1 MASRA
6 PSPARALDGT
16 QTTHV
21 YTEFIGALGNETGL
35 VFNDITGRGGIV
47 RLMILESGAKA
58 RTVNK
63 YLGKGWIVEA
73 CNGHVQ
79 DLPSNGNGKGRS
91 KAMWASNNGNLP
103 EPPWDWTDGA
113 ERVINKILDKAT
125 QKGVDEVYIATDPD
139 REGEF
144 IAWRLSILFSDF
156 PVVKRVTFNEITKTA
171 VNEAIQES
179 GEIDEDLVDAAK
191 VRRFMDRLV
200 GYRCSRFSK
209 SWRLASMGRVQTP
222 TLGFIVERELEREA
236 HIPIEYHSV
245 HVDSDGVRFNV
256 RFHEKD
262 EEDAWTDDSGKHRA
276 DRTADSVLAG
286 TAFDALKNAKAI
298 SIVSVKEGKTNRNPQ
313 PPFTTDTLLQAASST
328 LGWSVAKTSRMAS
341 ILYQSGHITYIR
353 TDSTRTNSG
362 ARDKVKEY
370 IKNQFGDNHLGSGV
384 LGSDAKKG
392 TSNVQDAHEAIRPT
406 RPEKTDVDVGAD
418 EQRLYGLIWAR
429 FAASQMSPSIRERR
443 DMRATVDGL
452 EKPLTGS
459 ASWRIHAGWEAVYT
473 KYHGDVRTSPPIY
486 ALEEES
492 EWNISKSKENPLMV
506 TDETKPPRRFSE
518 SSIVQAMKKAEIGR
532 PSTYVSTV
540 SKLSARD
547 YIKVEGSS
555 LIPTEGGRMMWLD
568 VVPFYNEQNESG
580 GLFTPLFTSK
590 MEESLDGIEHGRV
603 NGPEIWN
610 SFVEEFR
617 SMHNRA
623 LERKREFPT
632 PKQMALLE
640 SRMPHL
646 NDKRREE
653 LLSGKSLEELTGD
666 DARRIIEQLF
676 DSEGDNGHLPPS
688 EKQTALIVKLSD
700 QAGLELDATL
710 EKAGVAD
717 LSELTGGREG
727 TASELIS
734 QMIEMSKN
742 LPATPPQV
750 DLVNKLS
757 EQHEVPLSEMLAM
770 AGLKDISEMSKSD
783 ASIIIN
789 EMKKRSRR
797 GKSRQ
802 S

>member
-1 MASRA
+1 
-6 PSPARALDGT
+6 
-16 QTTHV
+16 
-21 YTEFIGALGNETGL
+21 
-35 VFNDITGRGGIV
+35 
-47 RLMILESGAKA
+47 
-58 RTVNK
+58 
-63 YLGKGWIVEA
+63 
-73 CNGHVQ
+73 
-79 DLPSNGNGKGRS
+79 
-91 KAMWASNNGNLP
+91 MWASKNGHLP

-113 ERVINKILDKAT
+113 EKVINKILDKAT
-125 QKGVDEVYIATDPD
+125 RKGVDEVYIATDPD

-179 GEIDEDLVDAAK
+179 GEINGDLVDAAK

-236 HIPIEYHSV
+236 HVPIEFHSV
-245 HVDSDGVRFNV
+245 HVDSDKVRFSV

-262 EEDAWTDDSGKHRA
+262 DEDAWTDDSGKHRA
-276 DRTADSVLAG
+276 NRTADSGLAKD
-286 TAFDALKNAKAI
+286 AFDALDNAKSVRI
-298 SIVSVKEGKTNRNPQ
+298 ISVKEGKTNRNPQ
-313 PPFTTDTLLQAASST
+313 PPFTTATLLQAGSSV

-341 ILYQSGHITYIR
+341 TLYQSGHVTYIR
-353 TDSTRTNSG
+353 TDSTRTNSE
-362 ARDKVKEY
+362 ARKKVKEY
-370 IKNQFGDNHLGSGV
+370 IKSEFGDDHLGPGA
-384 LGSDAKKG
+384 LGPDAKKG
-392 TSNVQDAHEAIRPT
+392 ASNVQDAHEAIRPT
-406 RPEKTDVDVGAD
+406 RPEKTDVDASAD
-418 EQRLYGLIWAR
+418 ERRLYGLIWAR

-443 DMRATVDGL
+443 DIRATVDDL
-452 EKPLTGS
+452 KKPLTAS
-459 ASWRIHAGWEAVYT
+459 ASWRIHTGWEVVYS
-473 KYHGDVRTSPPIY
+473 KYHGDVRTSPPKY

-492 EWNISKSKENPLMV
+492 EWNISKSEENPLMV
-506 TDETKPPRRFSE
+506 TDETKPPKRFSE

-555 LIPTEGGRMMWLD
+555 LIPTDGGRMMWLD
-568 VVPFYNEQNESG
+568 VVPFYNEQKESE

-590 MEESLDGIEHGRV
+590 MEESLDGVEHGRI
-603 NGPEIWN
+603 NGPEVWN
-610 SFVEEFR
+610 GFVEEFR

-623 LERKREFPT
+623 LDKKREFPT

-640 SRMPHL
+640 SRIPHL
-646 NDKRREE
+646 NDKRRGE
-653 LLSGKSLEELTGD
+653 LLLGKSLSELTGD
-666 DARRIIEQLF
+666 DARRIIEELF
-676 DSEGDNGHLPPS
+676 NSEEDNGHLPPS
-688 EKQTALIVKLSD
+688 EKQTNLIVKLSD

-710 EKAGVAD
+710 EKVGVTD

-734 QMIEMSKN
+734 QMIENSKN

-757 EQHEVPLSEMLAM
+757 EQYEVPLSEVLAI
-770 AGLKDISEMSKSD
+770 AGLKDISEMSKAD

-789 EMKKRSRR
+789 EMKKRSRQR
-797 GKSRQ
+797 GSKRS
-802 S
+802 

>member
-1 MASRA
+1 M
-6 PSPARALDGT
+6 
-16 QTTHV
+16 
-21 YTEFIGALGNETGL
+21 
-35 VFNDITGRGGIV
+35 

-79 DLPSNGNGKGRS
+79 DLPSGKGKNRS

-113 ERVINKILDKAT
+113 EKVINKILDKAT
-125 QKGVDEVYIATDPD
+125 RKGVDEVYIATDPD

-144 IAWRLSILFSDF
+144 IAWRLSILFSNF

-179 GEIDEDLVDAAK
+179 GEIDSNLVDAAK

-200 GYRCSRFSK
+200 GFRCSRFSK

-236 HIPIEYHSV
+236 HVPIEFHSV
-245 HVDSDGVRFNV
+245 HVDSDKVRFNV
-256 RFHEKD
+256 RFHEKND
-262 EEDAWTDDSGKHRA
+262 EDAWTDDSGKHRA
-276 DRTADSVLAG
+276 DRTADSGLAKD
-286 TAFDALKNAKAI
+286 AFDALENAKAI
-298 SIVSVKEGKTNRNPQ
+298 RIVSVKEGKTNRKPQ
-313 PPFTTDTLLQAASST
+313 PPFTTATLLQSASST
-328 LGWSVAKTSRMAS
+328 LGWSVAKTSKMAS
-341 ILYQSGHITYIR
+341 TLYQLGHVTYIR
-353 TDSTRTNSG
+353 TDSTRTNSE
-362 ARDKVKEY
+362 AREKVRKY
-370 IKNQFGDNHLGSGV
+370 IKSEFGDDHLGSGV
-384 LGSDAKKG
+384 LGPDAKKG
-392 TSNVQDAHEAIRPT
+392 ASNVQDAHEAIRPT
-406 RPEKTDVDVGAD
+406 RPEKTDVDANAD
-418 EQRLYGLIWAR
+418 ECRLYGLIWAR

-443 DMRATVDGL
+443 DMRATVDDL
-452 EKPLTGS
+452 KKPLTAS
-459 ASWRIHAGWEAVYT
+459 ASWRIHTGWEAVYA
-473 KYHGDVRTSPPIY
+473 KYHGDVRTDPPKY
-486 ALEEES
+486 SLEEES
-492 EWNISKSKENPLMV
+492 EWNISKSEENPLMV
-506 TDETKPPRRFSE
+506 TDETKPPNRFSE

-540 SKLSARD
+540 SNLSTKK
-547 YIKVEGSS
+547 YVKVEGSS
-555 LIPTEGGRMMWLD
+555 LIPTDGGRMLWLD
-568 VVPFYNEQNESG
+568 VVPFYNEQEDSEK
-580 GLFTPLFTSK
+580 LFTPLFTSK
-590 MEESLDGIEHGRV
+590 MEDNLNGIEHGRI
-603 NGPEIWN
+603 NGPEVWTG
-610 SFVEEFR
+610 FVEEFR

-623 LERKREFPT
+623 LEKKREFPT

-640 SRMPHL
+640 SRIPHL
-646 NDKRREE
+646 NDKRRAE
-653 LLSGKSLEELTGD
+653 LLSGKSLSELTGD
-666 DARRIIEQLF
+666 DARSIIEQLF
-676 DSEGDNGHLPPS
+676 DSEEDNGHLPPS
-688 EKQTALIVKLSD
+688 EKQTNLIVKLSD
-700 QAGLELDATL
+700 QAGLELDVTL

-717 LSELTGGREG
+717 ISELTGGREG

-734 QMIEMSKN
+734 QMIENSKN

-757 EQHEVPLSEMLAM
+757 EQYKVPLSEMLAI
-770 AGLKDISEMSKSD
+770 AGLKDISEMNKAD

-797 GKSRQ
+797 SGSRQ

>member
-1 MASRA
+1 M
-6 PSPARALDGT
+6 
-16 QTTHV
+16 
-21 YTEFIGALGNETGL
+21 
-35 VFNDITGRGGIV
+35 

-73 CNGHVQ
+73 CKGHVQ
-79 DLPSNGNGKGRS
+79 DLPSNGKGKGRS
-91 KAMWASNNGNLP
+91 KAMWASKNGDLP

-113 ERVINKILDKAT
+113 ERVINKILEKAT
-125 QKGVDEVYIATDPD
+125 RKGVEEIYIATDPD

-144 IAWRLSILFSDF
+144 IAWRLSILFAGF
-156 PVVKRVTFNEITKTA
+156 PVVKRVTFNEITETA

-179 GEIDEDLVDAAK
+179 GEIDMDLVDAAK

-209 SWRLASMGRVQTP
+209 SWSLASMGRVQTP

-245 HVDSDGVRFNV
+245 HVDSDEVRFNV

-276 DRTADSVLAG
+276 DRTADSELSE
-286 TAFDALKNAKAI
+286 TAFNALNKAKAI
-298 SIVSVKEGKTNRNPQ
+298 NIVSVKEGKTNRNPQ
-313 PPFTTDTLLQAASST
+313 PPFTTETLLRAASSM
-328 LGWSVAKTSRMAS
+328 LGWSVAKTSNVAGS
-341 ILYQSGHITYIR
+341 LYRDGHVTYIR

-362 ARDKVKEY
+362 AREKVKEY
-370 IKNQFGDNHLGSGV
+370 IKSEFGDDHLGPGV
-384 LGSDAKKG
+384 LGPDAKKG
-392 TSNVQDAHEAIRPT
+392 NSNVQDAHEAIRPT
-406 RPEKTDVDVGAD
+406 RPEKTDVDAGAD
-418 EQRLYGLIWAR
+418 ERRLYGLIWAR

-443 DMRATVDGL
+443 DIRATVDDL

-459 ASWRIHAGWEAVYT
+459 ASWRIHTGWEAVYT
-473 KYHGDVRTSPPIY
+473 NYHSDVRTKPPKY
-486 ALEEES
+486 PLEEES
-492 EWNISKSKENPLMV
+492 EWMISKSKENPLMV
-506 TDETKPPRRFSE
+506 TDETKPPKRFSE
-518 SSIVQAMKKAEIGR
+518 SSIVREMKKAEIGR

-540 SKLSARD
+540 SKLSSRK
-547 YIKVEGSS
+547 YIEVEGSS
-555 LIPTEGGRMMWLD
+555 LIPTERGRMMWLD
-568 VVPFYNEQNESG
+568 VVPFYNEQAESE

-590 MEESLDGIEHGRV
+590 MEDNLDGIEHGRI
-603 NGPEIWN
+603 NGPETWN

-632 PKQMALLE
+632 PKQKALLE
-640 SRMPHL
+640 SRIPHL
-646 NDKRREE
+646 SDERKVE
-653 LLSGKSLEELTGD
+653 LLSGKALSELTGD
-666 DARRIIEQLF
+666 DARRIIEQLY

-688 EKQTALIVKLSD
+688 DKQTALIVKLSD

-734 QMIEMSKN
+734 QMIEISKN
-742 LPATPPQV
+742 LPATAPQV

-757 EQHEVPLSEMLAM
+757 EQYEVPLSEMLAI
-770 AGLKDISEMSKSD
+770 AGLKDISEMSKTD

-797 GKSRQ
+797 RRSSQG
-802 S
+802 

>member
-1 MASRA
+1 M
-6 PSPARALDGT
+6 
-16 QTTHV
+16 
-21 YTEFIGALGNETGL
+21 
-35 VFNDITGRGGIV
+35 

-73 CNGHVQ
+73 CKGHVQ
-79 DLPSNGNGKGRS
+79 DLPSNGKGKGRS

-103 EPPWDWTDGA
+103 EPPWDWADGA
-113 ERVINKILDKAT
+113 ENVINKILEKAT
-125 QKGVDEVYIATDPD
+125 RKGVEEIYIATDPD

-144 IAWRLSILFSDF
+144 IAWRLSILFSEF
-156 PVVKRVTFNEITKTA
+156 PVVKRVTFNEITETA

-179 GEIDEDLVDAAK
+179 GEIDMDLVDAAK

-209 SWRLASMGRVQTP
+209 SWSLASMGRVQTP

-276 DRTADSVLAG
+276 DRTADSELSRA
-286 TAFDALKNAKAI
+286 AFNALDNAKAI
-298 SIVSVKEGKTNRNPQ
+298 NIVSVKEGKTNRNPQ
-313 PPFTTDTLLQAASST
+313 PPFTTETLLRAASSM
-328 LGWSVAKTSRMAS
+328 LGWSVAKTSNIAGS
-341 ILYQSGHITYIR
+341 LYRDGHVTYIR

-362 ARDKVKEY
+362 AREKVKEY
-370 IKNQFGDNHLGSGV
+370 IKSEFGDDHLGPGV
-384 LGSDAKKG
+384 LGPDAKKG
-392 TSNVQDAHEAIRPT
+392 NSNVQDAHEAIRPT
-406 RPEKTDVDVGAD
+406 RPEKTDVDAGAD
-418 EQRLYGLIWAR
+418 ERRLYGLIWAR

-443 DMRATVDGL
+443 DMRATVDDL
-452 EKPLTGS
+452 EKPLVGS

-473 KYHGDVRTSPPIY
+473 NYHGEVRTKPPKY
-486 ALEEES
+486 PLEEES
-492 EWNISKSKENPLMV
+492 EWSISKSKENPLMV
-506 TDETKPPRRFSE
+506 TDETKPPKRFSE
-518 SSIVQAMKKAEIGR
+518 SSIVREMKKAEIGR

-555 LIPTEGGRMMWLD
+555 LIPTGRGRMMWLD
-568 VVPFYNEQNESG
+568 VVPFYNEQEESE

-590 MEESLDGIEHGRV
+590 MEDSLDGIEHGRI
-603 NGPEIWN
+603 NGPETWN

-640 SRMPHL
+640 SRIPHL
-646 NDKRREE
+646 SDDRKAE
-653 LLSGKSLEELTGD
+653 LLSGKALSELTGD
-666 DARRIIEQLF
+666 DARRIIEQLY

-710 EKAGVAD
+710 KKAGVAD

-734 QMIEMSKN
+734 QMIEISKN
-742 LPATPPQV
+742 LPATAPQV

-757 EQHEVPLSEMLAM
+757 EQYEVPLNEMLAI
-770 AGLKDISEMSKSD
+770 AGLKDISEMSKTD

-797 GKSRQ
+797 RRSSQG
-802 S
+802 

>member
-1 MASRA
+1 M
-6 PSPARALDGT
+6 
-16 QTTHV
+16 
-21 YTEFIGALGNETGL
+21 
-35 VFNDITGRGGIV
+35 

-63 YLGKGWIVEA
+63 YLGKDWIVEA
-73 CNGHVQ
+73 CKGHVQ
-79 DLPSNGNGKGRS
+79 DLPSNGKGKGRS

-103 EPPWDWTDGA
+103 EPPWDWADGA
-113 ERVINKILDKAT
+113 EKVINKILEKAT
-125 QKGVDEVYIATDPD
+125 RKGVEEIYIATDPD

-144 IAWRLSILFSDF
+144 IAWRLSILFSEF
-156 PVVKRVTFNEITKTA
+156 PVVKRVTFNEITETA

-179 GEIDEDLVDAAK
+179 GEIDMDLVDAAK

-209 SWRLASMGRVQTP
+209 SWSLASMGRVQTP

-276 DRTADSVLAG
+276 DRTADSELSEA
-286 TAFDALKNAKAI
+286 AFNTLNKAKAI
-298 SIVSVKEGKTNRNPQ
+298 NIVSVKEGKTNRNPQ
-313 PPFTTDTLLQAASST
+313 PPFTTETLLRAASSM
-328 LGWSVAKTSRMAS
+328 LGWSVAKTSNIAGS
-341 ILYQSGHITYIR
+341 LYRDGHVTYIR

-362 ARDKVKEY
+362 ARKKVKEH
-370 IKNQFGDNHLGSGV
+370 IKNEFGDDHLGPGV
-384 LGSDAKKG
+384 LGPDAKKG
-392 TSNVQDAHEAIRPT
+392 NSNVQDAHEAIRPT
-406 RPEKTDVDVGAD
+406 RPEKTDVDAGAD
-418 EQRLYGLIWAR
+418 ERRLYGLIWAR

-443 DMRATVDGL
+443 DIRATVDDL

-473 KYHGDVRTSPPIY
+473 NYHGEVRTKPPKY
-486 ALEEES
+486 PLEEES
-492 EWNISKSKENPLMV
+492 EWSISKSKENPLMV
-506 TDETKPPRRFSE
+506 TDETKPPKRFSE
-518 SSIVQAMKKAEIGR
+518 SSIVREMKKAEIGR

-555 LIPTEGGRMMWLD
+555 LIPTGRGRMMWLD
-568 VVPFYNEQNESG
+568 VVPFYNEQEESE

-590 MEESLDGIEHGRV
+590 MEDSLDGIEHGRI
-603 NGPEIWN
+603 NGPETWN

-640 SRMPHL
+640 SRIPHL
-646 NDKRREE
+646 SDDRKAE
-653 LLSGKSLEELTGD
+653 LLSGKALSELTGD
-666 DARRIIEQLF
+666 DARRIIEQLY

-710 EKAGVAD
+710 KKAGVAD

-734 QMIEMSKN
+734 QMIEISKN
-742 LPATPPQV
+742 LPATAPQV

-757 EQHEVPLSEMLAM
+757 EQYKVPLSEILAI
-770 AGLKDISEMSKSD
+770 AGLKDISEMSKTD

-797 GKSRQ
+797 RRSSQG
-802 S
+802 

>member
-1 MASRA
+1 M
-6 PSPARALDGT
+6 
-16 QTTHV
+16 
-21 YTEFIGALGNETGL
+21 
-35 VFNDITGRGGIV
+35 

-73 CNGHVQ
+73 CKGHVQ
-79 DLPSNGNGKGRS
+79 DLPSNGKGKGRS
-91 KAMWASNNGNLP
+91 KAMWASKNGDLP

-113 ERVINKILDKAT
+113 ERVINKILEKAT
-125 QKGVDEVYIATDPD
+125 RKGVEEIYIATDPD

-144 IAWRLSILFSDF
+144 IAWRLSILFAEF
-156 PVVKRVTFNEITKTA
+156 PVVKRVTFNEITETA

-179 GEIDEDLVDAAK
+179 GEIDMDLVDAAK

-209 SWRLASMGRVQTP
+209 SWSLASMGRVQTP

-256 RFHEKD
+256 RFHEKN

-276 DRTADSVLAG
+276 DRTADSELSEA
-286 TAFDALKNAKAI
+286 AFNTLNKAKAI
-298 SIVSVKEGKTNRNPQ
+298 NIVSVKEGKTNRNPQ
-313 PPFTTDTLLQAASST
+313 PPFTTETLLRAASSM
-328 LGWSVAKTSRMAS
+328 LGWSVAKTSNIAGS
-341 ILYQSGHITYIR
+341 LYRDGHVTYIR

-362 ARDKVKEY
+362 AREKVKEY
-370 IKNQFGDNHLGSGV
+370 IKSEFGDDHLGPGV
-384 LGSDAKKG
+384 LGPDAKKG
-392 TSNVQDAHEAIRPT
+392 KSNVQDAHEAIRPT
-406 RPEKTDVDVGAD
+406 RPEKTDVDAGAD
-418 EQRLYGLIWAR
+418 ERRLYGLIWAR

-443 DMRATVDGL
+443 DIRATVDDL

-459 ASWRIHAGWEAVYT
+459 ASWRIHTGWEAVYT
-473 KYHGDVRTSPPIY
+473 NYHSDVRTKPPKY
-486 ALEEES
+486 PLEEGS
-492 EWNISKSKENPLMV
+492 EWSISKSKENPLMV
-506 TDETKPPRRFSE
+506 TDETKPPKRFSE
-518 SSIVQAMKKAEIGR
+518 SSIVREMKKAEIGR

-540 SKLSARD
+540 SKLSSRK
-547 YIKVEGSS
+547 YIEVEGSS
-555 LIPTEGGRMMWLD
+555 LIPTDRGRMMWLD
-568 VVPFYNEQNESG
+568 VVPFYNEQAESE

-590 MEESLDGIEHGRV
+590 MEDNLDGIEHGRI
-603 NGPEIWN
+603 NGPETWN

-640 SRMPHL
+640 SRIPHL
-646 NDKRREE
+646 NDKRRGE
-653 LLSGKSLEELTGD
+653 LLLGKALSELTGD
-666 DARRIIEQLF
+666 DARRIIEQLY

-710 EKAGVAD
+710 AKAGVAD

-734 QMIEMSKN
+734 QMIEISKN
-742 LPATPPQV
+742 LPATAPQV

-757 EQHEVPLSEMLAM
+757 EQYEVPLNEMLAI
-770 AGLKDISEMSKSD
+770 AGLKDISEMSKTD

-797 GKSRQ
+797 RQ
-802 S
+802 NS

>member
-1 MASRA
+1 
-6 PSPARALDGT
+6 
-16 QTTHV
+16 
-21 YTEFIGALGNETGL
+21 
-35 VFNDITGRGGIV
+35 
-47 RLMILESGAKA
+47 MILESGAKA

-73 CNGHVQ
+73 CKGHVQ
-79 DLPSNGNGKGRS
+79 DLPSGKGKGRS

-113 ERVINKILDKAT
+113 EKVINKILDKAT

-144 IAWRLSILFSDF
+144 IAWRLSVLFSDF

-179 GEIDEDLVDAAK
+179 GEIDVNLVDAAK

-245 HVDSDGVRFNV
+245 HVDSDKVRFNI

-262 EEDAWTDDSGKHRA
+262 DVDAWTDDSGKHRA
-276 DRTADSVLAG
+276 DRTADSDLAKD
-286 TAFDALKNAKAI
+286 AFDALENAKAI
-298 SIVSVKEGKTNRNPQ
+298 RIVSVKEGKTNRNPQ
-313 PPFTTDTLLQAASST
+313 PPFTTATLLQAASSS
-328 LGWSVAKTSRMAS
+328 LGWSVAKTSNMAGS
-341 ILYQSGHITYIR
+341 LYKAGHVTYIR
-353 TDSTRTNSG
+353 TDSTRTNSE
-362 ARDKVKEY
+362 ARKKVKKY
-370 IKNQFGDNHLGSGV
+370 IKSEFGDDHLGPGA
-384 LGSDAKKG
+384 LGPDAKKG
-392 TSNVQDAHEAIRPT
+392 ASNVQDAHEAIRPS
-406 RPEKTDVDVGAD
+406 RPEKTDVDASAD
-418 EQRLYGLIWAR
+418 ERRLYGLIWAR

-443 DMRATVDGL
+443 DMRATVNDL

-473 KYHGDVRTSPPIY
+473 KYHGDVRTSPPKY
-486 ALEEES
+486 ALEEGG

-506 TDETKPPRRFSE
+506 TDETKPPKRFSE

-540 SKLSARD
+540 SKLSSRD

-555 LIPTEGGRMMWLD
+555 LIPTKGGRMMWLD
-568 VVPFYNEQNESG
+568 VVPFYNEQEESE

-590 MEESLDGIEHGRV
+590 MEDSLDGIEHGRID
-603 NGPEIWN
+603 GPEVWN
-610 SFVEEFR
+610 GFVEEFR

-623 LERKREFPT
+623 LDKKREFPT

-640 SRMPHL
+640 SRIPHL
-646 NDKRREE
+646 NDKRRAE
-653 LLSGKSLEELTGD
+653 LLLDKSLNELTGD
-666 DARRIIEQLF
+666 DARRIIGQLY
-676 DSEGDNGHLPPS
+676 DSEEDNGHLPPS
-688 EKQTALIVKLSD
+688 EKQANLIVKLSD

-734 QMIEMSKN
+734 QMIEMSKD

-757 EQHEVPLSEMLAM
+757 EQYEVPLSEMLAI
-770 AGLKDISEMSKSD
+770 AGLKDISEMSKAD

-797 GKSRQ
+797 RRS
-802 S
+802 

>member
-1 MASRA
+1 M
-6 PSPARALDGT
+6 
-16 QTTHV
+16 
-21 YTEFIGALGNETGL
+21 
-35 VFNDITGRGGIV
+35 

-73 CNGHVQ
+73 CKGHVQ
-79 DLPSNGNGKGRS
+79 DLPSNGKGKGRS

-103 EPPWDWTDGA
+103 EPPWDWADGA
-113 ERVINKILDKAT
+113 ENVINKILEKAT
-125 QKGVDEVYIATDPD
+125 RKGVEEIYIATDPD

-144 IAWRLSILFSDF
+144 IAWRLSILFSEF
-156 PVVKRVTFNEITKTA
+156 PVVKRVTFNEITETA

-179 GEIDEDLVDAAK
+179 GEIDMDLVDAAK

-209 SWRLASMGRVQTP
+209 SWSLASMGRVQTP

-276 DRTADSVLAG
+276 DRTADSELSRA
-286 TAFDALKNAKAI
+286 AFNALDNAKAI
-298 SIVSVKEGKTNRNPQ
+298 NIVSVKEGKTNRNPQ
-313 PPFTTDTLLQAASST
+313 PPFTTETLLRAASSM
-328 LGWSVAKTSRMAS
+328 LGWSVAKTSNIAGS
-341 ILYQSGHITYIR
+341 LYRDGHVTYIR

-362 ARDKVKEY
+362 AREKVKAY
-370 IKNQFGDNHLGSGV
+370 IKNEFGDGHLGPGV
-384 LGSDAKKG
+384 LGPDAKKG
-392 TSNVQDAHEAIRPT
+392 NSNVQDAHEAIRPT
-406 RPEKTDVDVGAD
+406 RPEKTDVDEGAD
-418 EQRLYGLIWAR
+418 ERRLYGLIWAR

-443 DMRATVDGL
+443 DMRATVDDL
-452 EKPLTGS
+452 EKPLVGS

-473 KYHGDVRTSPPIY
+473 NYHGEVRTKPPKY
-486 ALEEES
+486 PLEEES
-492 EWNISKSKENPLMV
+492 EWSISKSKENPLMV
-506 TDETKPPRRFSE
+506 TDETKPPKRFSE
-518 SSIVQAMKKAEIGR
+518 SSIVREMKKAEIGR

-555 LIPTEGGRMMWLD
+555 LIPTERGRMMWLD
-568 VVPFYNEQNESG
+568 VVPFYNEQEESE

-590 MEESLDGIEHGRV
+590 MEDSLDGIEHGRI
-603 NGPEIWN
+603 NGPETWN

-640 SRMPHL
+640 SRIPHL
-646 NDKRREE
+646 SDDRKAE
-653 LLSGKSLEELTGD
+653 LLSGKALSELTGD
-666 DARRIIEQLF
+666 DARRIIEQLY

-710 EKAGVAD
+710 KKAGVTD

-734 QMIEMSKN
+734 QMIEISKN
-742 LPATPPQV
+742 LPATAPQV

-757 EQHEVPLSEMLAM
+757 EQYEVPLSEMLAI
-770 AGLKDISEMSKSD
+770 AGLKDISEMSKTD

-797 GKSRQ
+797 RRSSQG
-802 S
+802 

>member
-1 MASRA
+1 
-6 PSPARALDGT
+6 
-16 QTTHV
+16 
-21 YTEFIGALGNETGL
+21 
-35 VFNDITGRGGIV
+35 
-47 RLMILESGAKA
+47 
-58 RTVNK
+58 
-63 YLGKGWIVEA
+63 
-73 CNGHVQ
+73 
-79 DLPSNGNGKGRS
+79 
-91 KAMWASNNGNLP
+91 MWASKNGDLP
-103 EPPWDWTDGA
+103 EPPWDWTDGS
-113 ERVINKILDKAT
+113 ERVINKILEKAT
-125 QKGVDEVYIATDPD
+125 RKGVEEIYIATDPD

-144 IAWRLSILFSDF
+144 IAWRLSILFAEF
-156 PVVKRVTFNEITKTA
+156 PVVKRVTFNEITETA

-179 GEIDEDLVDAAK
+179 GEIDMDLVDAAK

-209 SWRLASMGRVQTP
+209 SWSLASMGRVQTP

-276 DRTADSVLAG
+276 DRTADSELSRA
-286 TAFDALKNAKAI
+286 AFNALDNAKAI
-298 SIVSVKEGKTNRNPQ
+298 NIVSVKEGKTNRNPQ
-313 PPFTTDTLLQAASST
+313 PPFTTETLLRAASSM
-328 LGWSVAKTSRMAS
+328 LGWSVAKTSNIAGS
-341 ILYQSGHITYIR
+341 LYRDGHVTYIR

-362 ARDKVKEY
+362 AREKVKAY
-370 IKNQFGDNHLGSGV
+370 IKNEFGDGHLGPGV
-384 LGSDAKKG
+384 LGPDAKKG
-392 TSNVQDAHEAIRPT
+392 NSNVQDAHEAIRPT
-406 RPEKTDVDVGAD
+406 RPEKTDVDAGAD
-418 EQRLYGLIWAR
+418 ERRLYGLIWAR

-443 DMRATVDGL
+443 DMRATVDDL
-452 EKPLTGS
+452 EKPLVGS

-473 KYHGDVRTSPPIY
+473 NYHGEVRTKPPKY
-486 ALEEES
+486 PLEEES
-492 EWNISKSKENPLMV
+492 EWSISKSKENPLMV
-506 TDETKPPRRFSE
+506 TDETKPPKRFSE
-518 SSIVQAMKKAEIGR
+518 SSIVREMKKAEIGR

-555 LIPTEGGRMMWLD
+555 LIPTGRGRMMWLD
-568 VVPFYNEQNESG
+568 VVPFYNEQEESE

-590 MEESLDGIEHGRV
+590 MEDSLDGIEHGRI

-617 SMHNRA
+617 SMHNQA

-640 SRMPHL
+640 SRIPHL
-646 NDKRREE
+646 SDERKAE
-653 LLSGKSLEELTGD
+653 LLSGKALSELTGD
-666 DARRIIEQLF
+666 DARRIIEQLY

-710 EKAGVAD
+710 KKAGVTD

-734 QMIEMSKN
+734 QMIEISKN
-742 LPATPPQV
+742 LPATAPQV

-757 EQHEVPLSEMLAM
+757 EQYEVPLSEMLAI
-770 AGLKDISEMSKSD
+770 AGLKDISEMSKTD

-797 GKSRQ
+797 RRSSQG
-802 S
+802 

>member
-1 MASRA
+1 
-6 PSPARALDGT
+6 
-16 QTTHV
+16 
-21 YTEFIGALGNETGL
+21 
-35 VFNDITGRGGIV
+35 V

-79 DLPSNGNGKGRS
+79 DLPSGKGKNRS

-113 ERVINKILDKAT
+113 EKVINKILDKAT
-125 QKGVDEVYIATDPD
+125 RKGVDEVYIATDPD

-144 IAWRLSILFSDF
+144 IAWRLSILFSNF

-179 GEIDEDLVDAAK
+179 GEIDSNLVDAAK

-200 GYRCSRFSK
+200 GFRCSRFSK

-236 HIPIEYHSV
+236 HVPIEFHSV
-245 HVDSDGVRFNV
+245 HVDSDKVRFNV
-256 RFHEKD
+256 RFHEKND
-262 EEDAWTDDSGKHRA
+262 EDAWTDDSGKHRA
-276 DRTADSVLAG
+276 DRTADSGLAKD
-286 TAFDALKNAKAI
+286 AFDALENAKAI
-298 SIVSVKEGKTNRNPQ
+298 RIVSVKEGKTNRKPQ
-313 PPFTTDTLLQAASST
+313 PPFTTATLLQSASST
-328 LGWSVAKTSRMAS
+328 LGWSVAKTSKMAS
-341 ILYQSGHITYIR
+341 TLYQSGHVTYIR
-353 TDSTRTNSG
+353 TDSTRTNSE
-362 ARDKVKEY
+362 ARERVRKY
-370 IKNQFGDNHLGSGV
+370 IKSEFGDDHLGSGV
-384 LGSDAKKG
+384 LGPDAKKG
-392 TSNVQDAHEAIRPT
+392 ASNVQDAHEAIRPT
-406 RPEKTDVDVGAD
+406 RPEKTDVDASAD
-418 EQRLYGLIWAR
+418 ECRLYGLIWAR

-443 DMRATVDGL
+443 DMRATVDDL
-452 EKPLTGS
+452 KKPLTAS
-459 ASWRIHAGWEAVYT
+459 ASWRIHTGWEAVYA
-473 KYHGDVRTSPPIY
+473 KYHGDVRTDPPKY
-486 ALEEES
+486 SLEEES
-492 EWNISKSKENPLMV
+492 EWNISKSEENPLMV
-506 TDETKPPRRFSE
+506 TDETKPPNRFSE

-540 SKLSARD
+540 SNLSTKK
-547 YIKVEGSS
+547 YVKVEGSS
-555 LIPTEGGRMMWLD
+555 LIPTDGGRMLWLD
-568 VVPFYNEQNESG
+568 VVPFYNEQEDSEK
-580 GLFTPLFTSK
+580 LFTPLFTSK
-590 MEESLDGIEHGRV
+590 MEDNLNGIEHGRI
-603 NGPEIWN
+603 NGPEVWTG
-610 SFVEEFR
+610 FVEEFR

-623 LERKREFPT
+623 LEKKREFPT

-640 SRMPHL
+640 SRIPHL
-646 NDKRREE
+646 NDKRRAE
-653 LLSGKSLEELTGD
+653 LLSGKSLSELTGD
-666 DARRIIEQLF
+666 DARSIIEQLF
-676 DSEGDNGHLPPS
+676 DSEEDNGHLPPS
-688 EKQTALIVKLSD
+688 EKQTNLIVKLSD
-700 QAGLELDATL
+700 QAGLELDVTL

-717 LSELTGGREG
+717 ISELTGGREG

-734 QMIEMSKN
+734 QMIENSKN

-757 EQHEVPLSEMLAM
+757 EQYKVPLSEMLAI
-770 AGLKDISEMSKSD
+770 AGLKDISEMNKAD

-797 GKSRQ
+797 SGSRQ

>member
-1 MASRA
+1 
-6 PSPARALDGT
+6 
-16 QTTHV
+16 
-21 YTEFIGALGNETGL
+21 
-35 VFNDITGRGGIV
+35 
-47 RLMILESGAKA
+47 
-58 RTVNK
+58 
-63 YLGKGWIVEA
+63 
-73 CNGHVQ
+73 
-79 DLPSNGNGKGRS
+79 
-91 KAMWASNNGNLP
+91 MWASNNGNLP
-103 EPPWDWTDGA
+103 EPPWDWADGA
-113 ERVINKILDKAT
+113 ENVINKILEKAT
-125 QKGVDEVYIATDPD
+125 RKGVEEIYIATDPD

-144 IAWRLSILFSDF
+144 IAWRLSILFSEF
-156 PVVKRVTFNEITKTA
+156 PVVKRVTFNEITETA

-179 GEIDEDLVDAAK
+179 GEIDMDLVDAAK

-209 SWRLASMGRVQTP
+209 SWSLASMGRVQTP

-276 DRTADSVLAG
+276 DRTADSELSRA
-286 TAFDALKNAKAI
+286 AFNALDNAKAI
-298 SIVSVKEGKTNRNPQ
+298 NIVSVKEGKTNRNPQ
-313 PPFTTDTLLQAASST
+313 PPFTTETLLRAASSM
-328 LGWSVAKTSRMAS
+328 LGWSVAKTSNIAGS
-341 ILYQSGHITYIR
+341 LYRDGHVTYIR

-362 ARDKVKEY
+362 AREKVKAY
-370 IKNQFGDNHLGSGV
+370 IKNEFGDGHLGPGV
-384 LGSDAKKG
+384 LGPDAKKG
-392 TSNVQDAHEAIRPT
+392 NSNVQDAHEAIRPT
-406 RPEKTDVDVGAD
+406 RPEKTDVDAGAD
-418 EQRLYGLIWAR
+418 ERRLYGLIWAR

-443 DMRATVDGL
+443 DMRATVDDL
-452 EKPLTGS
+452 EKPLVGS

-473 KYHGDVRTSPPIY
+473 NFHGEVRTKPPKY
-486 ALEEES
+486 PLEEES
-492 EWNISKSKENPLMV
+492 EWSISKSKENPLMV
-506 TDETKPPRRFSE
+506 TDETKPPKRFSE
-518 SSIVQAMKKAEIGR
+518 SSIVREMKKAEIGR

-555 LIPTEGGRMMWLD
+555 LIPTGRGRMMWLD
-568 VVPFYNEQNESG
+568 VVPFYNEQEESE

-590 MEESLDGIEHGRV
+590 MEDSLDGIEHGRI
-603 NGPEIWN
+603 NGPETWN

-640 SRMPHL
+640 SRIPHL
-646 NDKRREE
+646 SDDRKAE
-653 LLSGKSLEELTGD
+653 LLSGKALSELTGD
-666 DARRIIEQLF
+666 DARRIIEQLY

-710 EKAGVAD
+710 KKAGVAD

-734 QMIEMSKN
+734 QMIEISKN
-742 LPATPPQV
+742 LPATAPQV

-757 EQHEVPLSEMLAM
+757 EQYEVPLSEMLAI
-770 AGLKDISEMSKSD
+770 AGLKDISEMSKTD

-797 GKSRQ
+797 RRSSQG
-802 S
+802 